1 VKVTPD
7 TLTDEMAASAHR
19 AGLVSELLYVTA
31 IGASGAESED
41 EEGRVVDPDG
51 ERKSRP
57 ARERICDA
65 INARNGAK
73 P

>member
-1 VKVTPD
+1 MKVTPD

-19 AGLVSELLYVTA
+19 AGLVSELLYITA

-41 EEGRVVDPDG
+41 EEGRVVDPD
-51 ERKSRP
+51 ENEVEA